1 MKHLLRRP
9 LVQTLAPL
17 LLYSGFAALWIGRGV
32 IAHPATRVLGDPY
45 RDKTIL
51 MWSFRWWPHA
61 IAHGHDPFAANA
73 VWAPHGVD
81 LAWVTSSPTL
91 AFALTPVS
99 ETAGPVVAYNLAALA
114 AAPLA
119 AWTTFLLARRL
130 TRSVA
135 AAVVAG
141 FLFGFS
147 PYVVGQSVGHLNL
160 SFVCLVPLAGLLAV
174 RFFEGSLGPRRFTA
188 LLTLVLALQFGV
200 STEVFATLTVLAFVC
215 FVLAFLLLRPRARL
229 AELARYTALAYVLMG
244 AIVSPYLVHA
254 ARENVPF
261 RPHVTTHTLDLAN
274 TVFPSQTTWL
284 RPPRS
289 DAAIGT
295 RDTVNGYAINVDE
308 VGGYLGVPLLVI
320 LVLAAVTLRGR
331 ARRGAWLLL
340 LAAVVADALALGAE
354 MQVSGHSVAPGVW
367 RLVEKLPAINEAIPI
382 RLAMY
387 AVLFVALAAALWL
400 AQPRRRLWRFALAG
414 LAVVSFLP
422 TPSGAFWTSRAR
434 QSQFFATSAYRTV
447 IRPGDRALVLPYA
460 PTDSWLMLWQA
471 ETDFRFS
478 MIGGHIGQVIIPP
491 ECRWAED
498 WESLAGGA
506 PTGGAAAFRRFLLA
520 HHVTVVVEGPG
531 TETWTKALI
540 ASSIPDV
547 RPVRVADATVLRIPP
562 GLPRA
567 LPRDAPP
574 LPDGG
579 KLHRRPGTV
588 VCGPSTGTPGFPR
601 PPRDARHGPG
611 SRPRASAARRP

>member
-1 MKHLLRRP
+1 MRQLLRRP
-9 LVQTLAPL
+9 RVQTLAPL
-17 LLYSGFAALWIGRGV
+17 FLYAGFAALWMGRGV
-32 IAHPATRVLGDPY
+32 LAHPAARVLGDPF

-51 MWSFRWWPHA
+51 MWSFLWWPHA
-61 IAHGHDPFAANA
+61 IAHWHDPFAATV

-91 AFALTPVS
+91 ALALAPVTA
-99 ETAGPVVAYNLAALA
+99 TAGAVVAYNIAALA

-119 AWTTFLLARRL
+119 AWTAFLLARRI
-130 TRSVA
+130 TGSVA
-135 AAVVAG
+135 ASLVAG

-147 PYVVGQSVGHLNL
+147 PYVIGQSVGHLNL

-174 RFFEGSLGPRRFTA
+174 RFFQGSLGRWWFTA
-188 LLTLVLALQFGV
+188 LLALVLSLQFGI
-200 STEVFATLTVLAFVC
+200 STEVFATQTVLAFVC
-215 FVLAFLLLRPRARL
+215 FVLAFLLLRPRGRL
-229 AELARYTALAYVLMG
+229 AELTRYTVLAYVLMG
-244 AIVSPYLVHA
+244 VVVSPYLVHA
-254 ARENVPF
+254 FRLKAPV

-284 RPPRS
+284 RPPHS
-289 DAAIGT
+289 DAAIVTKGSA
-295 RDTVNGYAINVDE
+295 NGYATNVDE

-331 ARRGAWLLL
+331 ARRGAWLLI
-340 LAAVVADALALGAE
+340 LAAVVADALALGSE
-354 MQVSGHSVAPGVW
+354 MQVSGHSFGPGVW

-387 AVLFVALAAALWL
+387 SVLFVALVAALWL
-400 AQPRRRLWRFALAG
+400 AQPGRRLWRFVLAG
-414 LAVVSFLP
+414 LAVVAFLP
-422 TPSGAFWTSRAR
+422 TPSGSFWTSHAR
-434 QSQFFATSAYRTV
+434 QSRFFSTSAYRPV

-471 ETDFRFS
+471 ETGFRFS
-478 MIGGHIGQVIIPP
+478 MIGGHIGQVIIPS
-491 ECRWAED
+491 ECPWAED

-531 TETWTKALI
+531 TEAWTKALV

-574 LPDGG
+574 LPKGG

-588 VCGPSTGTPGFPR
+588 VCGPSIGTPGARR
-601 PPRDARHGPG
+601 PPRHG
-611 SRPRASAARRP
+611 